1 MKKYLALMLCLGV
14 LSGCS
19 DPDAPISSSSSKKN
33 QFTRSF
39 VVSCL
44 AGFKQYGVTHLES
57 GMTAREHCECGAKYI
72 SDRASE
78 QDIVRVLS
86 GGMSHLQAL
95 LDESSRHCQ

>member
-1 MKKYLALMLCLGV
+1 MKKSLVLVLCLSA

-19 DPDAPISSSSSKKN
+19 DPNEPISSSSSKKN

-39 VVSCL
+39 VASCL

-57 GMTAREHCECGAKYI
+57 GMTARDHCECGAKYI

-78 QDIVRVLS
+78 QDIVQVLK
-86 GGMSHLQAL
+86 GGMSHLQPL
-95 LDESSRHCQ
+95 IDESSRRCR